1 MESVI
6 EKLGKVSVTVEKDY
20 HNSEKEY
27 NKLTIVEEQGAF
39 KTYISRKPVPIGIEL
54 TNREYW
60 IPFSGVLE
68 SITFDYL
75 KFKRDYASGNALEDN
90 SIITRHILDRN
101 IERIKIA
108 LKAISEE
115 EINDDAVIERT
126 IKDRNVTSNKIAQE
140 NILTEHFAK
149 KSVVTAILADY
160 AVTAIKLADNSVTTR
175 TIVNENVTDTK
186 LANDAVT
193 TRSISKESITQ
204 EKLANNSIATRS
216 LIDENVTKEKLAI
229 NSVSESK
236 IVDKNVTNRKIADS
250 TIEIEKLSATLRET
264 IKAATGV
271 PGDLA
276 NDITKLMRKVFPLEV
291 IVNITPTALQEKGTS
306 TEITITWSAKVE
318 GEIVNPASVFV
329 NEQDVTEQTS
339 YKETVSDSKNFNI
352 EITAEGRVTS
362 ITKSIT
368 YVYPIFTGFNAA
380 TEFTESLPDSL
391 TKLELRSSL
400 GIITDTK
407 SNTST
412 SNYYWI
418 VSPYKVNNVVTSG
431 ISIIND
437 FIYTTAEYKGTTYHC
452 YRLNAPSSTDTF
464 IFTIS

>member
-6 EKLGKVSVTVEKDY
+6 EKLGKASVTVEKDY
-20 HNSEKEY
+20 HSSEKEY
-27 NKLTIVEEQGAF
+27 NKLTVVEEQGAF
-39 KTYISRKPVPIGIEL
+39 KTYLSRKPVPVGVAL

-60 IPFSGVLE
+60 ICFSGVLE

-115 EINDDAVIERT
+115 EIDDDAVIERT

-160 AVTAIKLADNSVTTR
+160 AITAIKLADNSVTTR
-175 TIVNENVTDTK
+175 TIANENV
-186 LANDAVT
+186 
-193 TRSISKESITQ
+193 TQ
-204 EKLANNSIATRS
+204 EKLAAG
-216 LIDENVTKEKLAI
+216 
-229 NSVSESK
+229 SVSGPK
-236 IVDKNVTNRKIADS
+236 IVDKNVTNSKIADN
-250 TIEIEKLSATLRET
+250 TIEIEKLSTTLRET
-264 IKAATGV
+264 IKAATGI

-276 NDITKLMRKVFPLEV
+276 NDIAKLMRKVFPLEIV
-291 IVNITPTALQEKGTS
+291 VNITPTALQEKGTS
-306 TEITITWSAKVE
+306 TEITITWSAKIE
-318 GEIVNPASVFV
+318 GEIVTPESVVV
-329 NEQDVTEQTS
+329 NGNDVTDKSS
-339 YKETVSDSKNFNI
+339 YKETVSDSKTFVVKV
-352 EITAEGRVTS
+352 TAEGRVTS
-362 ITKSIT
+362 VNKNIT
-368 YVYPIFTGFNAA
+368 YVYPIFTGFNSA
-380 TEFTESLPDSL
+380 TEFTESLTEYL
-391 TKLELRSSL
+391 TKLGLRASL
-400 GIITDTK
+400 GTITDTK
-407 SNTST
+407 INTST

-437 FIYTTAEYKGTTYHC
+437 FIYTTVEYKGTTYHC
-452 YRLNAPSSTDTF
+452 YRLNSPSSTDTF
-464 IFTIS
+464 TFTIS

>member
-6 EKLGKVSVTVEKDY
+6 KKLGKTSVTVEKDY
-20 HNSEKEY
+20 HSSKKEY
-27 NKLTIVEEQGAF
+27 NKLTIVEEKGTF
-39 KTYISRKPVPIGIEL
+39 KTYLSRKPVPIGTEL

-75 KFKRDYASGNALEDN
+75 KFKRDYALGNALEDN

-115 EINDDAVIERT
+115 EIDNDAVIERT
-126 IKDRNVTSNKIAQE
+126 IKDRNITSNKIAQE

-149 KSVVTAILADY
+149 KSIITAILADY

-175 TIVNENVTDTK
+175 SIVN
-186 LANDAVT
+186 
-193 TRSISKESITQ
+193 
-204 EKLANNSIATRS
+204 
-216 LIDENVTKEKLAI
+216 ENVTKEKLAI
-229 NSVSESK
+229 DSVSESK
-236 IVDKNVTNRKIADS
+236 IIDKNVTNRKIADN

-276 NDITKLMRKVFPLEV
+276 NDITKLMRKVFPLEI
-291 IVNITPTALQEKGTS
+291 IVNITPTSLQEKGTS

-318 GEIVNPASVFV
+318 DAVVTPASIFI
-329 NEQDVTEQTS
+329 NGQDVTEQTS
-339 YKETVSDSKNFNI
+339 YKETVSDSKNFNV
-352 EITAEGRVTS
+352 EVTAEGRVTS
-362 ITKSIT
+362 VTKNIT
-368 YVYPIFTGFNAA
+368 YVYPIFTGFNSA
-380 TEFTESLPDSL
+380 TTFTESLAEAL
-391 TKLELRSSL
+391 TKLGLRSSL
-400 GIITDTK
+400 GTITDTK
-407 SNTST
+407 TNSSI

-418 VSPYKVNNVVTSG
+418 ISPYKINNVVTSG
-431 ISIIND
+431 ISIISD
-437 FIYTTAEYKGTTYHC
+437 FIYTTVEYKGTTYHC
-452 YRLNAPSSTDTF
+452 YRLNAPSSADTF
-464 IFTIS
+464 TFTIS

>member
-1 MESVI
+1 MKSI
-6 EKLGKVSVTVEKDY
+6 KTNLGKVSVTVEKKF
-20 HNSEKEY
+20 HTSNKEY
-27 NKLTIVEEQGAF
+27 DKLVIVEEQGAF

-90 SIITRHILDRN
+90 SIIARHILDRN

-115 EINDDAVIERT
+115 EIDDDAVIERT

-186 LANDAVT
+186 LANDSVT
-193 TRSISKESITQ
+193 TRSISKESVTQ
-204 EKLANNSIATRS
+204 
-216 LIDENVTKEKLAI
+216 EKLAI

-236 IVDKNVTNRKIADS
+236 IVDKSVTNRKIADN
-250 TIEIEKLSATLRET
+250 TIEIEKLSTTLRET

-291 IVNITPTALQEKGTS
+291 TVNITPTALQEKGTS
-306 TEITITWSAKVE
+306 TEITITWSVKVE
-318 GEIVNPASVFV
+318 DEIVNPASVFV

-339 YKETVSDSKNFNI
+339 YKETVSDSKNFNVEVI
-352 EITAEGRVTS
+352 AEGRVTS
-362 ITKSIT
+362 VTKNIT
-368 YVYPIFTGFNAA
+368 YVYPIFTGFNSA
-380 TEFTESLPDSL
+380 TTFTESLAETL
-391 TKLELRSSL
+391 TKLGLRSSL

-407 SNTST
+407 TNNSI

-437 FIYTTAEYKGTTYHC
+437 FIYTIVEYKGTIYHC
-452 YRLNAPSSTDTF
+452 YRLNAPSSSDTF
-464 IFTIS
+464 TFIIS